1 MRKFLSLIFLI
12 FLLLISSQ
20 EVFAKGK
27 SVRFIQVSD
36 VHYVPENEQAGV
48 WLKKLVKEIN
58 GTENVDFVV
67 FTGDNIDSPNPQY
80 LHSFLKIVGK
90 IDRPCYFVIGNH
102 DVSTNAKLS
111 KSRYLDIIRYHNWF
125 SRAWKPNYTFKKN
138 GFLFVVVDGAKE
150 IIPGPNGYYKQDTL
164 AWLDKVLTKNKKK
177 QVIILQHFPLIEP
190 RKMTS
195 HKTYMAERYLE
206 LLDKHEN
213 VIAVVSGHY
222 HTNHEVMRNGVYH
235 ISSPAFAEEPHYFK
249 VIEVVDGQNL
259 LPMIFTQLREF
270 DL

>member
-1 MRKFLSLIFLI
+1 MHKFLSVILLLAAFLI
-12 FLLLISSQ
+12 VSPAA
-20 EVFAKGK
+20 FAKGK
-27 SVRFIQVSD
+27 SVRFVQVSD
-36 VHYVPENEQAGV
+36 THYVSENEQADA

-58 GTENVDFVV
+58 KTENVDFVV
-67 FTGDNIDSPNPQY
+67 FTGDNIDSPNAKS
-80 LHSFLKIVGK
+80 LHAFLRTVGK
-90 IDRPCYFVIGNH
+90 IKKPCYFVIGNH

-111 KSRYLDIIRYHNWF
+111 KSKYLDIIRYHNWF
-125 SRAWKPNYTFKKN
+125 SPAWKPNYTFEKN

-150 IIPGPNGYYKQDTL
+150 IIPGPNGYYKQETL
-164 AWLDKVLTKNKKK
+164 DWLDKVLTKNKKK

-195 HKTYMAERYLE
+195 HKTYKAEKYLE

-213 VIAVVSGHY
+213 IVAVISGHY
-222 HTNHEVMRNGVYH
+222 HQNHEVMRNGVYH
-235 ISSPAFAEEPHYFK
+235 ASAPAFGEEPHYFK
-249 VIEVVDGQNL
+249 VIEIVDSKSF

>member
-1 MRKFLSLIFLI
+1 
-12 FLLLISSQ
+12 
-20 EVFAKGK
+20 
-27 SVRFIQVSD
+27 
-36 VHYVPENEQAGV
+36 
-48 WLKKLVKEIN
+48 
-58 GTENVDFVV
+58 
-67 FTGDNIDSPNPQY
+67 
-80 LHSFLKIVGK
+80 
-90 IDRPCYFVIGNH
+90 
-102 DVSTNAKLS
+102 
-111 KSRYLDIIRYHNWF
+111 
-125 SRAWKPNYTFKKN
+125 
-138 GFLFVVVDGAKE
+138 
-150 IIPGPNGYYKQDTL
+150 
-164 AWLDKVLTKNKKK
+164 
-177 QVIILQHFPLIEP
+177 
-190 RKMTS
+190 MTS